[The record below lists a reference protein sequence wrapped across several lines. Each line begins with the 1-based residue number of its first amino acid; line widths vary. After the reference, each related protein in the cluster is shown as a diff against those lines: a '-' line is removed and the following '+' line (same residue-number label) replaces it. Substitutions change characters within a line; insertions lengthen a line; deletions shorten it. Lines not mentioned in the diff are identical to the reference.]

1 MNNSKRNLQ
10 IEQLDRKLKSYS
22 KLASFTPSRGWIY
35 ATRTA
40 LGMSLD
46 QLGKKMGVSAQA
58 VKGFEQREQ
67 AGTISVKNL
76 NDVAEALNLKLTY
89 GFSSPGK
96 SLEKMIESGSRSLA
110 EKIILRTHR
119 TMQLENQA
127 NSKMRLKKAIKERAN
142 MIIDKNIKYLWD

>member
-10 IEQLDRKLKSYS
+10 IEQLDKKLKVYS

-46 QLGKKMGVSAQA
+46 QLGKKMGISAQS

-67 AGTISVKNL
+67 AGTISLKNL
-76 NDVAEALNLKLTY
+76 DDVARALNLKLTY
-89 GFSSPGK
+89 GFSAPGK
-96 SLEKMIESGSRSLA
+96 SLEKMIEAKSYALA
-110 EKIILRTHR
+110 EKIISRTHK
-119 TMQLENQA
+119 TMQLEDQA
-127 NSKMRLKKAIKERAN
+127 NSKARLKRAVKERAAE
-142 MIIDKNIKYLWD
+142 ITDKNIKYLWD